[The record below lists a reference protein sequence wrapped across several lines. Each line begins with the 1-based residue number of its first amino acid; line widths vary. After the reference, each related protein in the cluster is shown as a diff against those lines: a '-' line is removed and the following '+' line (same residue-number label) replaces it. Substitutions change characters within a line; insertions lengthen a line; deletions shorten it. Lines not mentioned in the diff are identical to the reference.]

1 MSFKGSAKPLALI
14 TGAANGIGL
23 ATARNLA
30 GKNYDLVLFDRD
42 QPNLELAQAELEKLG
57 AKVQIH
63 NLDLSKSHALEGQLE
78 TIINQLEIDA
88 LVNNAGVGFAR
99 TVEQTTL
106 DEWELTFAVNIT
118 ASFLLCKIIVPQMI
132 KRGGGVIV
140 NVASA
145 ASLIGLKNRVAY
157 GASKSAVLGLTRCI
171 AADHAAEGIRINAIA
186 PGAIYT
192 NMTKQVLSNSELAGK
207 KEWESANKLS
217 KDNDGKI
224 EKVIELIE
232 FLIST
237 NGISG
242 KIISAQWDDLNAI
255 KNNIQD
261 IQNTDVYTL
270 RRIVPEDRN
279 KKWN

>member
-1 MSFKGSAKPLALI
+1 MSFTGSTKPLALI

-63 NLDLSKSHALEGQLE
+63 TLDLSKSHALEGQLE

-106 DEWELTFAVNIT
+106 DEWELTFSVNVT
-118 ASFLLCKIIVPQMI
+118 ASFLLCKLIVPQMI

-157 GASKSAVLGLTRCI
+157 GASKSAVLGITRCI

-186 PGAIYT
+186 PGTVDSTWIARI
-192 NMTKQVLSNSELAGK
+192 LSDDPDPVARRKMMEARQL
-207 KEWESANKLS
+207 
-217 KDNDGKI
+217 DGKMGTP
-224 EKVIELIE
+224 EEVAH
-232 FLIST
+232 
-237 NGISG
+237 GISFLL
-242 KIISAQWDDLNAI
+242 S
-255 KNNIQD
+255 
-261 IQNTDVYTL
+261 
-270 RRIVPEDRN
+270 PEARFVNGSVFSMDAGLTAV
-279 KKWN
+279 